1 MRHKNENP
9 QAVRQVCQALI
20 AVMDELGSTVIDREF
35 LETVVIA
42 CNQAL
47 AKQVA

>member
-20 AVMDELGSTVIDREF
+20 AVMDEIGATTIDREF
-35 LETVVIA
+35 LETVVVA

-47 AKQVA
+47 AKQTR